1 METNSPFL
9 FEIEVDA
16 ENHRDM
22 LDDGAFVVLIE
33 RYGRFRLVRAGRLAD
48 GRSYKSL
55 RGLVSIFLGEAENI
69 VLEYLSA
76 MLKALG
82 GFLRGDGS
90 LTQCS
95 QRFRHPGF
103 VEGAFP
109 FSEPEYGVLG
119 LAHIG
124 GGSGSSLATSGR
136 YLRNPSGSLRRFA
149 WSRSMMCF
157 S

>member
-9 FEIEVDA
+9 VEIEVDA

-48 GRSYKSL
+48 GRSYEEL
-55 RGLVSIFLGEAENI
+55 FAVLVVDASSGKPKYI
-69 VLEYLSA
+69 VLEYVERNAEGPWRLPPEVMVPS
-76 MLKALG
+76 
-82 GFLRGDGS
+82 RS
-90 LTQCS
+90 CS

-109 FSEPEYGVLG
+109 FSEPEYG
-119 LAHIG
+119 
-124 GGSGSSLATSGR
+124 GSSD
-136 YLRNPSGSLRRFA
+136 
-149 WSRSMMCF
+149 
-157 S
+157 